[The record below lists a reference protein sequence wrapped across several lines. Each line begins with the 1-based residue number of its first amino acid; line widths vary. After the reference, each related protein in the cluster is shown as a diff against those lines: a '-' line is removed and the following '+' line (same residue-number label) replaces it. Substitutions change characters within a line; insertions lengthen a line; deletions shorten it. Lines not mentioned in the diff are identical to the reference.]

1 MKGGSK
7 VVVEPHR
14 FEGIFIAPGKE
25 DALVTKNPVPGVTVY
40 GEKKVEVEVPHS
52 DLR

>member
-7 VVVEPHR
+7 VVVKPHR

-52 DLR
+52 DLS